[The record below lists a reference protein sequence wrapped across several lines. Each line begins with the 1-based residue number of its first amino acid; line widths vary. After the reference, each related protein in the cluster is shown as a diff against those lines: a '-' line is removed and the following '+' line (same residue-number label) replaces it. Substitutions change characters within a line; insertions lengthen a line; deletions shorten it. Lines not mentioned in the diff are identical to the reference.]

1 MREAIDSKDLL
12 RLMLKEEFR
21 SHASYSGKE
30 RFLTFPLFVF
40 ILAVGSGLTLNKML
54 ETVSLGQ
61 LALFA
66 HMSAFVYGLSVGAF
80 GVMGRE
86 YLERRYGSSNYL
98 VAMPYLLPISFRTT
112 FLGIYLRDAVFYIL
126 LLLAPATLGLAAAS
140 PLAGF
145 ALSSIGLFFLAVLLT
160 FMVGMSL
167 SFLASVIFIR
177 SAPVFIAFTSAIAA
191 LLVSF
196 GVFGWPELKVLLPS
210 YGMQMVIRPFPVDTS
225 NALLSGGA
233 AVFVVVA
240 LSVLAYSLV
249 EVRISLTSKRHDEML
264 PSYYERTGF
273 FRGLSRS
280 LISKELL
287 DLRRS
292 GVVAKMFFSFVLP
305 LLFLSFTAWFVN
317 YGLAIPVGFNAVF
330 YAAMV
335 GFIGVMMYSWLN
347 NVDLAEYYDLLP
359 VTVPQL
365 IRTRILVFLILTL
378 GISAFFVVSISILNG
393 ETRLL
398 WLALIVMFITSV
410 YMVVMTAYLTGLK
423 TNTFLFDT
431 TVLAKFSAMS
441 FLPDVCLTI
450 LSFSL
455 LANWKAAVVGIALVL
470 GSMTVTTRILYKGI
484 ESKWSG
490 VSFGVS

>member
-1 MREAIDSKDLL
+1 MWDLL
-12 RLMLKEEFR
+12 NLMLKEEFR
-21 SHASYSGKE
+21 SHASYSGRQ
-30 RFLTFPLFVF
+30 RFMTFPLFVY
-40 ILAVGSGLTLNKML
+40 ILAFGSGLSINKML

-61 LALFA
+61 FALFT

-80 GVMGRE
+80 GIMGRE
-86 YLERRYGSSNYL
+86 YLERRYGTNNYL
-98 VAMPYLLPISFRTT
+98 VAMPYLLPISFKTT
-112 FLGIYLRDAVFYIL
+112 FLGIYLRDAIFYIL
-126 LLLAPATLGLAAAS
+126 LLLAPATLGLVTAA
-140 PLAGF
+140 PFMGF
-145 ALSSIGLFFLAVLLT
+145 SLGSIGLFFVAIMLT
-160 FMVGMSL
+160 FMIGMSL
-167 SFLASVIFIR
+167 SFLASVIYIR
-177 SAPVFIAFTSAIAA
+177 NTPVFVAFTAAIAG
-191 LLVSF
+191 LFISF
-196 GVFGWPELKVLLPS
+196 GVLGWPDLKTMLPS
-210 YGMQMVIRPFPVDTS
+210 YGMQMDMRPFPVDGS
-225 NALLSGGA
+225 SALLLGASAVAVVALLSA
-233 AVFVVVA
+233 
-240 LSVLAYSLV
+240 LAYLLV
-249 EVRISLTSKRHDEML
+249 EVRISMPSKQHADQL
-264 PSYYERTGF
+264 PSYYKRFGF
-273 FRGLSRS
+273 FGGLSRP

-292 GVVAKMFFSFVLP
+292 GVVAKMFFAFVLP

-365 IRTRILVFLILTL
+365 IKTRIKVFLILTV
-378 GISAFFVVSISILNG
+378 GISAFFVVAISFLNG

-431 TVLAKFSAMS
+431 TVLAKFSLMS

-455 LANWKAAVVGIALVL
+455 LANWKIALAGIALVL
-470 GSMTVTTRILYKGI
+470 GMMAIATRILYKGI
-484 ESKWSG
+484 ERRWSG
-490 VSFGVS
+490 VAFAG